1 LIPAK
6 AAGKIIKYNFQDM
19 EKGKDWITANN
30 YEHARSIR
38 NCAFSRGYK
47 ACIRTVD
54 NDVRV
59 YLVDNNSNE

>member
-1 LIPAK
+1 
-6 AAGKIIKYNFQDM
+6 M